1 MKIINIPS
9 ALVNHTVPHFLLS
22 VPDKVYHIH
31 EIDTEEAK
39 KMTMTMSMD
48 GSDDDRWWE
57 QTDLTRLYL
66 SSNQLI
72 TISPKINNL
81 LSLQILDVRIVF
93 FKTHYK

>member
-1 MKIINIPS
+1 MKIFNIPS
-9 ALVNHTVPHFLLS
+9 VPVNHTVIHFLLS

-81 LSLQILDVRIVF
+81 LSLQILDVRTVY
-93 FKTHYK
+93 FKTHWN